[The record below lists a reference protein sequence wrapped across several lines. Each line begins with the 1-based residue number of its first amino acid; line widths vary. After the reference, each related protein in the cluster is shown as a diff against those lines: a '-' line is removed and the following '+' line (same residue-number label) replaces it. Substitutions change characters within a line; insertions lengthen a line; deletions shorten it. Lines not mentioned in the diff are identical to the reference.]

1 MAKSTLDK
9 TEEKIEEF
17 AEDLGRLLGTARAKA
32 EGWIGQRQRIAK
44 QLSEISET
52 AAGLYQQ
59 LMGGSAPAPQKR
71 RGRKPKAAKSTAAK
85 STAAPKRRQM
95 SADARRRISEAQKK
109 RWAAQ
114 RGAAKK

>member
-9 TEEKIEEF
+9 TEQKIEEF

-32 EGWIGQRQRIAK
+32 EGWIGQRQQIAK
-44 QLSEISET
+44 QLNEISDT

-59 LMGGSAPAPQKR
+59 LMGGSAAGARKR
-71 RGRKPKAAKSTAAK
+71 RGRKAKTARSA
-85 STAAPKRRQM
+85 AAPKRRQM
-95 SADARRRISEAQKK
+95 SAEARRRISEAQKK

-114 RGAAKK
+114 RSGAKK